1 MINFRF
7 HIASLIAVFLALALG
22 VVMGSTVID
31 RAIVEGLRDQIDRVE
46 GRADA
51 ERAANAEL
59 QAERDQLTV
68 YVEQSAPWAV
78 DNQLT
83 DASVAIVAERG
94 VDEEVV
100 RAQAELL
107 LTADGNVP
115 GILWLEAPWNLG
127 GDGTDADAL
136 RTAIGSTTRR
146 DRALRSEAVA
156 ALSRRLAQG
165 SAAPAEPDVLDA
177 LAKAG
182 FVTLEGVGDGDV
194 SAATF
199 PGASVRALILGGP
212 GSAMNAPTTTLELTN
227 GLVAASMLTAVGEID
242 VENPDPEDPV
252 ERGAWLA
259 PIRTDEELST
269 VVSTID
275 DVDLLPGRVAS
286 ALALADLAR
295 GVVGA
300 YGIGA
305 GAQATVPPFVP
316 SG

>member
-31 RAIVEGLRDQIDRVE
+31 RAIVEGLRDRIDTVE
-46 GRADA
+46 NGADA
-51 ERAANAEL
+51 ARAENAQL
-59 QAERDQLTV
+59 KTERDQLNT

-94 VDEEVV
+94 IDEEIVK
-100 RAQAELL
+100 AQAELL
-107 LTADGNVP
+107 RQADGTVP

-127 GDGTDADAL
+127 GDGATADAL
-136 RTAIGSTTRR
+136 RTAIGSTTRQ
-146 DRALRSEAVA
+146 DRRLRAEAVA

-165 SAAPAEPDVLDA
+165 SATAATPDLLDA

-182 FVTLEGVGDGDV
+182 FVTLEAVGDGDA

-199 PGASVRALILGGP
+199 PGASVRALVLGGP
-212 GSAMNAPTTTLELTN
+212 GSSLTSRSTTRELTE
-227 GLVAASMLTAVGEID
+227 GLVAASVLTAVGEL
-242 VENPDPEDPV
+242 DPEGADPPV
-252 ERGAWLA
+252 ERGAWLS
-259 PIRTDEELST
+259 PIRTDEELSA

-275 DVDLLPGRVAS
+275 DVDLVPGRVAS
-286 ALALADLAR
+286 ALALADLIR

-305 GAQATVPPFVP
+305 GAQATVPAAVP
-316 SG
+316 VG